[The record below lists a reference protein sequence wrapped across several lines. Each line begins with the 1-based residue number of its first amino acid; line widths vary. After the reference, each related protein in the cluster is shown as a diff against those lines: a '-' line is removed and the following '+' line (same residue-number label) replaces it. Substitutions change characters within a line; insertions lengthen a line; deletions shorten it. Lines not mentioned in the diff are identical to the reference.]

1 MRSPPATRAGPP
13 RETWT
18 FRAVPRYTLGMS
30 PTDDAPDHAL
40 PPADDPALQT
50 PMMQQYFEARQ
61 ECPDALLLF
70 RMGDFYECFLEDAIR
85 AARILELTLTARNKK
100 DEHPIPMAGLPYH
113 ALPSYLP
120 RLLSAGEKVAICEQV
135 EDPKLAKGLVKRAVV
150 RIITPGVVL
159 EPAAL
164 DGRESNWLAAICRA
178 ARDDARPF
186 GLAWLDVS
194 TGLRFGAA
202 FADEARAL
210 AELARLEPSEIVTDP
225 DDPELSQ
232 KVRAVFPKAT
242 LTPRAMPGSV
252 PMDRAAAALEAY
264 ARAMYREGELAL
276 QPLQIQP
283 EDGILELPASTVRNL
298 ELLRTLIDGQRDGSL
313 LAFLDATRTAMGS
326 RLLKRWLLT
335 PLGSIPAIR
344 ARQRDVVALAD
355 APSMRADL
363 RAPLRQV
370 ADLERLMARVAARSA
385 GPRELVALAAS
396 LEVIPSLA
404 ALLAA
409 SAEPALVRLG
419 ASLVSVPAVSER
431 IRGALVDD
439 PPVSLK
445 DGGVIREG
453 VDPELDRLNGIAREG
468 RDWFLAYGERLKA
481 ESGINSLKIKYNGVF
496 GYFIEVTKANLHMVP
511 STWLRKQTLVNAE
524 RYYTAELKER
534 EEDILGAE
542 ERRLALEQSL
552 FEALRADVAAMAAPV
567 QAAAASLAELDVLAA
582 LAEVGRRHGWTLP
595 ELVEA
600 PVIDIRSG
608 RHPVVEANLPT
619 GEFVPNDV
627 AVDGARPLM
636 ILTGP
641 NMAGKSTV
649 MRQTAL
655 IAILAHMG
663 SLVPA
668 ESATIGLIDRLFTRV
683 GASDD
688 LAHGRSTFMVEMT
701 ETAEILTRATS
712 RSLVILDEIGRGTS
726 TWDGLSL
733 AWSIA
738 EHVADSLRARTL
750 FATHYHELTALA
762 DTRDTVANFSIA
774 VREWEDDIVFLRRL
788 IPGGASRSYGIQV
801 ARLAGVPQP
810 IVERAKQV
818 LTNLEAMAVDPDA
831 APRLARG
838 GATTKRSRQLS
849 LFALGAPPPPSAE
862 PPPPPPPD
870 PVRLALDD
878 IHPDTLT
885 PRDAHALLY
894 RLKELATTPPPT
906 SR

>member
-1 MRSPPATRAGPP
+1 
-13 RETWT
+13 
-18 FRAVPRYTLGMS
+18 MS

-50 PMMQQYFEARQ
+50 PMMQQYFEAKQ

-100 DEHPIPMAGLPYH
+100 DEHPIPMAGLPHH

-159 EPAAL
+159 EPSAL
-164 DGRESNWLAAICRA
+164 DGRDSNWLAAIARA
-178 ARDDARPF
+178 RAHPASDDGARPF

-194 TGLRFGAA
+194 TGLRFGATYG
-202 FADEARAL
+202 DEARAL
-210 AELARLEPSEIVTDP
+210 AELMRLEPSEILTDP
-225 DDPELSQ
+225 SDVEMAER
-232 KVRAVFPKAT
+232 VRASFPKGT
-242 LTPRAMPGSV
+242 LTPRTMPGAA
-252 PMDRAAAALEAY
+252 PLDRAADALEAY

-276 QPLQIQP
+276 QPLQVLP
-283 EDGILELPASTVRNL
+283 EEGVLELPASTVRNL
-298 ELLRTLIDGQRDGSL
+298 ELLRTLIDGQREGSL

-355 APSMRADL
+355 APAVRADL

-385 GPRELVALAAS
+385 GPRELIALAAS

-404 ALLAA
+404 AILAA
-409 SAEPALVRLG
+409 TGEPALMRLG
-419 ASLVSVPAVSER
+419 ASLIAVPAVSER
-431 IRGALVDD
+431 IRAALVED

-481 ESGINSLKIKYNGVF
+481 ESGIGSLKIKYNGVF

-511 STWLRKQTLVNAE
+511 PTWLRKQTLVNAE

-552 FEALRADVAAMAAPV
+552 FEGLRADVAAMAAEV
-567 QAAAASLAELDVLAA
+567 QAAAASLAEMDVLAA

-595 ELVEA
+595 ELVDA
-600 PVIDIRSG
+600 PVIDIRNG

-668 ESATIGLIDRLFTRV
+668 EAATVGLIDRLFTRV

-762 DTRDTVANFSIA
+762 ETRDTVANFSIA
-774 VREWEDDIVFLRRL
+774 VREWQDDIVFLRRL
-788 IPGGASRSYGIQV
+788 IPGGANRSYGIQV

-818 LTNLEAMAVDPDA
+818 LANLEAMAVDPDA

-838 GATTKRSRQLS
+838 GSAPKRSRQLS
-849 LFALGAPPPPSAE
+849 LFSLGAPPPPAPPAAAA

-870 PVRLALDD
+870 PVRLALADVD
-878 IHPDTLT
+878 PDSLT

-894 RLKELATTPPPT
+894 RLKQLAGGA
-906 SR
+906 